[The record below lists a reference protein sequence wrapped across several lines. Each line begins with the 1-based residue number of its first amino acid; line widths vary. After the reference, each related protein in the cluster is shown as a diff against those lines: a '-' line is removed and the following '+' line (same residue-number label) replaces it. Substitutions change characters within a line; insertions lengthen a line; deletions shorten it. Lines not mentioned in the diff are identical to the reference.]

1 MQAVEKLIEARVR
14 RRREIYT
21 QTLHSLVAAEQ
32 RREQE
37 EKDTQVKVDTAVT
50 NCIGGAQHE

>member
-21 QTLHSLVAAEQ
+21 HTLHSLVAAEQ
-32 RREQE
+32 RREHDE
-37 EKDTQVKVDTAVT
+37 NDTQAKVGVIVDTVLE
-50 NCIGGAQHE
+50 GR